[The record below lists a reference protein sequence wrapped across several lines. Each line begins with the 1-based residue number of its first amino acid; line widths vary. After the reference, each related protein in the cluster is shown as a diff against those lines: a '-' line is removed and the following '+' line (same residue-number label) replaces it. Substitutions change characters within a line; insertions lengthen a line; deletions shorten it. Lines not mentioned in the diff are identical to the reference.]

1 MCKSD
6 FEDVH
11 LDGFKLSYL
20 MIGLTLEL
28 MKRGAMLT
36 VLSSLV
42 TAIAWPAAL
51 LSATNWIDSKWSIAI
66 DRYSFTFEN
75 GLLCAS
81 SLLNLGNNMS

>member
-1 MCKSD
+1 
-6 FEDVH
+6 
-11 LDGFKLSYL
+11 

-51 LSATNWIDSKWSIAI
+51 LLTGTVLLLKMA
-66 DRYSFTFEN
+66 YSV
-75 GLLCAS
+75 LLFS
-81 SLLNLGNNMS
+81 